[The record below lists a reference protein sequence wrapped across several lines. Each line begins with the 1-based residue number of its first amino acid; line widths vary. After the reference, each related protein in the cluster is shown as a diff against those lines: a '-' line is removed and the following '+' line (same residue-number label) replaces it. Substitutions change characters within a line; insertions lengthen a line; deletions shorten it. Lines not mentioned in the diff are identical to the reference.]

1 MTTENMT
8 TTGNDVT
15 PKLLDVSAIPL
26 IKHDILHNVK
36 DSIDAI
42 RDSITDEYKK
52 ELYDEI
58 EKIKDDFENTSLED
72 KLELLDKIKALQDKQ
87 STASEAIDAL
97 KQSVIRLEEGTDD
110 DGNQSS
116 VLDPEEITLLM
127 KAALIEESFWTE
139 DMIGAPSVL
148 GKQIIGL
155 VGLFGKIK
163 ASNIEGDLISGKTL
177 QSYDKTKLVSGTQ
190 YENFDAESNTLGI
203 ETADGTTKG
212 PAWQLRQDGDGYL
225 AAGRI
230 SWDADGDVTLTGV
243 KMSFNELVDVPDFT
257 DGISIYTSTI
267 FLRSNEE
274 PAVPEGGSF
283 SDPLPRI
290 SINNGI
296 IWEDGIPEG
305 DGVLWTSTRIFA
317 SDFTSDKNQSTWSEP
332 RKLADDID
340 FEVIYGVEGANLG
353 DLPTPEHVKENEG
366 MKDYNGW
373 YDEDKDAALQI
384 IYMATSKKSEGKW
397 SPWSISKIKGEDGQ
411 SINIVGIYQTLDQ
424 FKEEIAGPDLN
435 NVPENVSYCYIV
447 ANDLYVWNI
456 TLQLWENIGRFN
468 GKDGIDAVS
477 TFKSTVFKRSE
488 IDLTS
493 ADRPEGGS
501 WKDPIPE
508 GWEDGIPEGTGA
520 IWMSHRTFYDKG
532 NDEYN
537 ELSFWSIPKKMIDTQ
552 SFEVIYGVEGA
563 DLDHAQLPT
572 PEYVKQYEGLVNYNG
587 WYDEDTN
594 VPEDKEIWYMA
605 TAKNDNG
612 KWSKW
617 NISKIKGE
625 KGGDGKSVSIFG
637 SFDTL
642 EEFQTRIAGIN
653 LDIRPDDIS
662 AAYVVAGDLYVWVEN
677 VGRWM
682 NVGKFAG
689 KDGKDAVSKYK
700 SIVYKRSSKDLT
712 AEDKPVGGI
721 WEDAVPEGWFDGIPS
736 GEGAIWM
743 SCKIIYS
750 DNSMNESTE
759 WSIPEKMID
768 SQTFEVIYGT
778 ENANRNKLPKLP
790 ISEGLADTENGWYDN
805 EYSVPAG
812 EEIWYMATAKCDNNK
827 WGDWSVAKIKGE
839 SGKDGRSIQIKEY
852 FATLEEFKAIA
863 GDDLNRKPDDISYC
877 YVVAGDLYVWD
888 TGELRW
894 ENKGQ
899 FTGKDAVSQYK
910 STVYKRSKTDLTAD
924 DKPVGGNYSNP
935 VPSGWEDGI
944 PSGEGAIWSSY
955 RMFYSDDNYT
965 NNADWSIPKKMVD
978 VAGQFEVIYGIEG
991 AILQNTPK
999 LPIEEGL
1006 KDDVNGW
1013 YDDDNLIPEGKDIW
1027 YMATAT
1033 CKNGEW
1039 STWTISKIKGE
1050 SGDNGRSI
1058 QIKGY
1063 YETIDHFKEEIAGDN
1078 LDREPEDVSYCY
1090 IVSGDLYVWDGS
1102 ENKWEYRG
1110 RFTGK
1115 DSVGQFKSTA
1125 FTRFIPT
1132 DEKLLP
1138 DLPEGGNWKEPW
1150 PDTEGWED
1158 GIPEGDGPIWMSYR
1172 VFYSDEDHNKDTSW
1186 SEPKLM
1192 ADSDGFEVIYGVK
1205 GANLDPDQLPTPEF
1219 VKKKEG
1225 VSNYNGTG
1233 WYDEAFDVPKEQ
1245 EIWYMATSKKS
1256 EGKWSPWSISKIKGE
1271 DGTNGKSINIIQFY
1285 DKIEDFENNVDQDKA
1300 PNDPSDC
1307 YVVEGYLYVWD
1318 AGQNRWEQK
1327 GKFTG
1332 SDGASTYLHIKYA
1345 KNIEFDDLGGI
1356 TLIDL
1361 TDEDGE
1367 SSKDA
1372 IWMGIGYNDT
1382 LEDPMPSTGSDD
1394 IYKWTKIVADPII
1407 TPVKFKSMAF
1417 TRISISVSDD
1427 IIKTIIP
1434 TGGTYEKPIPDAY
1447 IGNGFGIT
1455 WEDGIPKGEGDTKI
1469 WMTTATFYSD
1479 KDYEDPN
1486 IKVEWSKPRI
1496 MADVAGKFETAY
1508 GDSSVESNGNID
1520 TSGLPK
1526 DDKGRANPDGKFNNG
1541 WVDEP
1546 INGGDYPYMATAT
1559 FEKDSWSNWK
1569 VVKIKGEKGEKGAGI
1584 KYKDNVNTIED
1595 LVFPPKNNEYDAAY
1609 IVKTN
1614 PEDDTDTQWNHLFA
1628 WTGIDYTPN
1637 EKHNKYKTDSGSWIY
1652 NGWSDTGQFNG
1663 RDGENGKT
1671 SYIYIKYAE
1680 HIEFDTDGNI
1690 DPTKCILGSNSGE
1703 KKDRWMGIGNGFDVL
1718 EPTLDTDDE
1727 ENYSP
1732 DNWKKYNWIDLSNE
1746 DLTNEL
1752 ITLTLGTYNISA
1764 EHIAGKTIDTCVTG
1778 KDGDHTGKVELIKG
1792 TKFQEFEFVKNN
1804 EGKEEEQPK
1813 KDLTIAGENTEGPAW
1828 QLRKDGAGYLAA
1840 GNIRWDSVGNVEFGP
1855 EVTIGWNEEWDE
1867 KIPDIPEGG
1876 LTVDDVNNNITT
1888 KLSSYK
1894 ITTNTI
1900 AGKTFHS
1907 TETGT
1912 LAEGTEYF
1920 AINEDGTFA
1929 TKLKDGTDVELN
1941 NDSDR
1946 NPTTK
1951 ETDTS
1956 NGPLW
1961 QIGWDGSGHLAG
1973 GNFRWDTTGNLD
1985 IAGKIT
1991 VGGNTVSDD
2000 GENIPGEVNIGSGV
2014 GVGPWKTFENGE
2026 GVSYIGD
2033 ADSTDESTNYFGSD
2047 GTFKIGGVDGIF
2059 KETPDGNVQ
2068 ISSKVEF
2075 MGSGGSGDEDNS
2087 GLTEKDLN
2095 EWWDK
2100 TTIDGGKITTG
2111 QIDASLI
2118 NVENLEVEKLNT
2130 TPNEETT
2137 NGRILISNNDIIVF
2151 DSEKENTKV
2160 LNITGNSFADLEAV
2174 PDEILGS
2181 YNIDEIGSKKQNVLF
2196 INDRYIK
2203 LKIFSITVPDTGYS
2217 YKLTITGLTHTGYIV
2232 SNELNTQNIDTTYQL
2247 YGDFIATMEDT
2258 CSDYNKNNSIY
2269 SPWAPLKIT
2278 SGVNEEFDKT
2288 SSGIITLSDLHAGTY
2303 NIYLSAR
2310 CPVMTGVNVGNTNIH
2325 AGIVVDK
2332 GTINTE
2338 LTPQTIGSSVDGMPL
2353 TCIASNGLRF
2363 LKSATEYFELDNN
2376 GYITY
2381 RNGSRGFGCDK
2392 SGLWLRY
2399 NSINYSI
2406 SIDES
2411 GNIKTTKRS

>member
-87 STASEAIDAL
+87 STASEAINAL

-332 RKLADDID
+332 RKLADDVD

-435 NVPENVSYCYIV
+435 NAPENVSYCYIV

-468 GKDGIDAVS
+468 GKDGKDGIDAVS

-677 VGRWM
+677 IGRWM

-721 WEDAVPEGWFDGIPS
+721 WEDAVPEGWSDGIPS

-743 SCKIIYS
+743 SYKIIYS

-790 ISEGLADTENGWYDN
+790 ITEGLADIENGWYDD

-839 SGKDGRSIQIKEY
+839 SGKDGKSIQIKEY
-852 FATLEEFKAIA
+852 FATLDEFKEIA
-863 GDDLNRKPDDISYC
+863 GDDLSKEPTDVSYC

-888 TGELRW
+888 DGEKQW

-899 FTGKDAVSQYK
+899 FTG
-910 STVYKRSKTDLTAD
+910 
-924 DKPVGGNYSNP
+924 
-935 VPSGWEDGI
+935 
-944 PSGEGAIWSSY
+944 
-955 RMFYSDDNYT
+955 
-965 NNADWSIPKKMVD
+965 
-978 VAGQFEVIYGIEG
+978 
-991 AILQNTPK
+991 
-999 LPIEEGL
+999 
-1006 KDDVNGW
+1006 
-1013 YDDDNLIPEGKDIW
+1013 
-1027 YMATAT
+1027 
-1033 CKNGEW
+1033 
-1039 STWTISKIKGE
+1039 
-1050 SGDNGRSI
+1050 
-1058 QIKGY
+1058 
-1063 YETIDHFKEEIAGDN
+1063 
-1078 LDREPEDVSYCY
+1078 
-1090 IVSGDLYVWDGS
+1090 
-1102 ENKWEYRG
+1102 
-1110 RFTGK
+1110 
-1115 DSVGQFKSTA
+1115 
-1125 FTRFIPT
+1125 
-1132 DEKLLP
+1132 
-1138 DLPEGGNWKEPW
+1138 
-1150 PDTEGWED
+1150 
-1158 GIPEGDGPIWMSYR
+1158 
-1172 VFYSDEDHNKDTSW
+1172 
-1186 SEPKLM
+1186 
-1192 ADSDGFEVIYGVK
+1192 
-1205 GANLDPDQLPTPEF
+1205 
-1219 VKKKEG
+1219 
-1225 VSNYNGTG
+1225 
-1233 WYDEAFDVPKEQ
+1233 
-1245 EIWYMATSKKS
+1245 
-1256 EGKWSPWSISKIKGE
+1256 
-1271 DGTNGKSINIIQFY
+1271 
-1285 DKIEDFENNVDQDKA
+1285 
-1300 PNDPSDC
+1300 
-1307 YVVEGYLYVWD
+1307 
-1318 AGQNRWEQK
+1318 
-1327 GKFTG
+1327 
-1332 SDGASTYLHIKYA
+1332 SDGASAYLHIKYA

-1394 IYKWTKIVADPII
+1394 IYKWTKIVVDPII

-1434 TGGTYEKPIPDAY
+1434 TGGTYEKPVPAPYNDGKI
-1447 IGNGFGIT
+1447 GIT
-1455 WEDGIPKGEGDTKI
+1455 WYDGIPETSSEDTKI
-1469 WMTTATFYSD
+1469 WMTTATFESD
-1479 KDYEDPN
+1479 KDYTDPN
-1486 IKVEWSKPRI
+1486 TKVEWSAPTKMSDLP
-1496 MADVAGKFETAY
+1496 GKFETAY
-1508 GDSSVESNGNID
+1508 GDSSVELNGSID

-1526 DDKGRANPDGKFNNG
+1526 DDKGRANPDGEFNNG

-1595 LVFPPKNNEYDAAY
+1595 LVFPPENNEYDAAY

-1637 EKHNKYKTDSGSWIY
+1637 EKHDKYKTDSGSWIY

-1680 HIEFDTDGNI
+1680 HIEFDADGNI

-1718 EPTLDTDDE
+1718 EPTLDIDDE

-1764 EHIAGKTIDTCVTG
+1764 EHVAGKTIDTCVTG
-1778 KDGDHTGKVELIKG
+1778 KDGDHTGKVELIEG

-1840 GNIRWDSVGNVEFGP
+1840 GNIRWDSAGNVEFGP

-1876 LTVDDVNNNITT
+1876 LTEDKVNEIIIT
-1888 KLSSYK
+1888 K
-1894 ITTNTI
+1894 ITKDYVESLEVRATDIKGDTI
-1900 AGKTFHS
+1900 TGKTIKS
-1907 TETGT
+1907 S
-1912 LAEGTEYF
+1912 
-1920 AINEDGTFA
+1920 D
-1929 TKLKDGTDVELN
+1929 
-1941 NDSDR
+1941 DSWMID
-1946 NPTTK
+1946 K
-1951 ETDTS
+1951 
-1956 NGPLW
+1956 
-1961 QIGWDGSGHLAG
+1961 DGSGHLAN
-1973 GNFRWDTTGNLD
+1973 GNIEWGVEGNLN

-2014 GVGPWKTFENGE
+2014 SVGPWKTFESGE
-2026 GVSYIGD
+2026 VSYIGD
-2033 ADSTDESTNYFGSD
+2033 ADSTGDSTNYFGSD
-2047 GTFKIGGVDGIF
+2047 GTFKIGGVNGIF

-2075 MGSGGSGDEDNS
+2075 IGGGGSGDEDNS
-2087 GLTEKDLN
+2087 GLTKEELN
-2095 EWWDK
+2095 DWWDK
-2100 TTIDGGKITTG
+2100 TTIDGGKITAGT
-2111 QIDASLI
+2111 ITAKELNI
-2118 NVENLEVEKLNT
+2118 NNIAAKVIEAQKAEIVELVADDITVKRLNT
-2130 TPNEETT
+2130 TGSEVGAGTISIEDNDISVNNKKYNYEILRITGDELSEIKTDSIDKQINSSEYNPTSPKGDAYNNISLYGISGNGLSYDYSEASIDLTNEENPFNLSVAKSGNYTEITCKTRYGWSDNYIYPNNGDGFNVKIASNLFIT
-2137 NGRILISNNDIIVF
+2137 NVTPEEFKILAEDGSDYAIIHPNLSELKTYNMFNEYIVNERDDPWQGTDSINSSICFNKIYLHLYDNVTGKYTSTEINQNDIITLPG
-2151 DSEKENTKV
+2151 KTKYYLISV
-2160 LNITGNSFADLEAV
+2160 SRIFID
-2174 PDEILGS
+2174 
-2181 YNIDEIGSKKQNVLF
+2181 NIDDYIHELNSKKVGEDVF
-2196 INDRYIK
+2196 ISISLATPTLKLKKTITKCEISSFGFRYIVDENK
-2203 LKIFSITVPDTGYS
+2203 YVEFAKNGNFKIKNNHATLY
-2217 YKLTITGLTHTGYIV
+2217 
-2232 SNELNTQNIDTTYQL
+2232 LN
-2247 YGDFIATMEDT
+2247 
-2258 CSDYNKNNSIY
+2258 NNSIY
-2269 SPWAPLKIT
+2269 MGFSDKDGNEIIPRKIVPKT
-2278 SGVNEEFDKT
+2278 AKFKLTNEVDKT
-2288 SSGIITLSDLHAGTY
+2288 
-2303 NIYLSAR
+2303 
-2310 CPVMTGVNVGNTNIH
+2310 
-2325 AGIVVDK
+2325 
-2332 GTINTE
+2332 
-2338 LTPQTIGSSVDGMPL
+2338 LTVLTFGEEWDG
-2353 TCIASNGLRF
+2353 
-2363 LKSATEYFELDNN
+2363 
-2376 GYITY
+2376 
-2381 RNGSRGFGCDK
+2381 
-2392 SGLWLRY
+2392 
-2399 NSINYSI
+2399 
-2406 SIDES
+2406 DEF
-2411 GNIKTTKRS
+2411 